1 MSMVSTVPETPMIS
15 SPGAGRISSVTTFY
29 EISLDNQDVG
39 NCVFSVTTFDDDLS
53 VLRSIKQAD
62 AQPFISVDYLWAGM
76 SIAIMRARTH
86 NRNFR
91 SHSG

>member
-1 MSMVSTVPETPMIS
+1 MVSTVPETPMIS
-15 SPGAGRISSVTTFY
+15 SPGA
-29 EISLDNQDVG
+29 
-39 NCVFSVTTFDDDLS
+39 NCVFSVTTFDDNLS

-91 SHSG
+91 PYSG